1 MEAAALVA
9 SRTIPRP
16 SRLYWT
22 CQAAGWSGFL
32 TYVLG
37 GYWIFAPRHHAED
50 VVSIVAFCVVVPPL
64 MTHGLRA
71 WMYRYQWA
79 RLRGWRRWLRQFIAA
94 LVLAAAATFLIGVLA
109 GLSTGRLWTRTE
121 GMGWTFLAYALAFA
135 GWLWIYDLV
144 HERRRREEL
153 EHVVREAQLRALRAQ
168 LNPHFMF
175 NSLNSL
181 RNAIIEHPAR
191 AVSMVT
197 GLADILRYSLASDQK
212 DTVTLAEE
220 LSIVDEYLNLERARF
235 EDRLRI
241 ERSVEPS
248 ALDAQV
254 PPMLVQTL
262 VENAVKHGVSPSK
275 TGGEVRLEARVR
287 GGRAEVVVTSSGAF
301 QPPADG
307 SGRGLRNATERLRLL
322 YGTLASLKVAEH
334 NGTTVAS
341 LTVPLERPA

>member
-1 MEAAALVA
+1 MPRHGAGGGERWKSQLWSLVG
-9 SRTIPRP
+9 
-16 SRLYWT
+16 WT
-22 CQAAGWSGFL
+22 GFL
-32 TYVLG
+32 TYVIG
-37 GYWIFAPRHHAED
+37 GYWIFAPRHQLAD
-50 VVSIVAFCVVVPPL
+50 VVSIVGFCIVVPPL

-71 WMYRYQWA
+71 WMYRHQWTE
-79 RLRGWRRWLRQFIAA
+79 LRGWPRSLRQIAA
-94 LVLAAAATFLIGVLA
+94 ALILAGAATFLIGMLA
-109 GLSTGRLWTRTE
+109 GLSTGRVWTRTE
-121 GMGWTFLAYALAFA
+121 GMGWTFLAYALAFG
-135 GWLWIYDLV
+135 GWLWLYDV
-144 HERRRREEL
+144 IHERRRRAEL
-153 EHVVREAQLRALRAQ
+153 EQVAREAQLRALRAQ

-175 NSLNSL
+175 NCLNSL
-181 RNAIIEHPAR
+181 RNAIVEHPAR

-220 LSIVDEYLNLERARF
+220 LSIVDEYLDLERARF
-235 EDRLRI
+235 EDRLRV

-248 ALDAQV
+248 ALDAHV

-287 GGRAEVVVTSSGAF
+287 SGRAEVVITSSGAF

-322 YGTLASLKVAEH
+322 YGALASLTVAEL
-334 NGTTVAS
+334 NGKTVAS
-341 LTVPLERPA
+341 LSVPLERPA